1 MPHQKLTQAVV
12 DRLPFSDTTIWYHD
26 QELAG
31 FNLSVGQKS
40 KTFYAAHEFKGRFL
54 RIKIGRADV
63 VRVNVARDL
72 ARNVLIPEM
81 RSGVDPRSLYWSDH
95 DDTRTEGAPEARTIL
110 QGIRMSDG
118 KAEGVLRGRRR
129 VDADRVT
136 VGQVWEAYEQAHI
149 ANLIEN
155 KGTAQ
160 AARARKHKTE
170 QRRYLGG
177 AERYG
182 SDGPCAA
189 TLEHPRGWWD
199 RPITS
204 ITPEE
209 VSKTWRTLQLQRGR
223 RTAQQFM
230 MAAKVL
236 FQFAVA
242 SDAVPVT
249 QSPVFVD
256 EGSNGRGLPKG
267 WQTLTAKEPERIDD
281 LRAWWREVDKLDVV
295 PKSALKL
302 MLLTGLRPSEALSL
316 TWDQVDLERRKI
328 VFAMT
333 KTTGAR
339 EVALSS
345 WSVNQLKRLERF
357 DGKRNFV
364 FCGPTGG
371 RLHELPN
378 IKNKG
383 RTWTP
388 KQCRKEWR
396 SSATEAGISF
406 EHAELQIGHSVGA
419 VQGRYI
425 VSPDLS
431 ASVQTVADFIM
442 HRVEGAV

>member
-1 MPHQKLTQAVV
+1 
-12 DRLPFSDTTIWYHD
+12 
-26 QELAG
+26 
-31 FNLSVGQKS
+31 
-40 KTFYAAHEFKGRFL
+40 
-54 RIKIGRADV
+54 
-63 VRVNVARDL
+63 
-72 ARNVLIPEM
+72 
-81 RSGVDPRSLYWSDH
+81 
-95 DDTRTEGAPEARTIL
+95 
-110 QGIRMSDG
+110 
-118 KAEGVLRGRRR
+118 
-129 VDADRVT
+129 
-136 VGQVWEAYEQAHI
+136 
-149 ANLIEN
+149 
-155 KGTAQ
+155 
-160 AARARKHKTE
+160 
-170 QRRYLGG
+170 
-177 AERYG
+177 
-182 SDGPCAA
+182 
-189 TLEHPRGWWD
+189 
-199 RPITS
+199 
-204 ITPEE
+204 
-209 VSKTWRTLQLQRGR
+209 
-223 RTAQQFM
+223 M

-249 QSPVFVD
+249 QSPIFID
-256 EGSNGRGLPKG
+256 KGANGRGLPKG

-333 KTTGAR
+333 KTMGAR

-371 RLHELPN
+371 RLHEVPN
-378 IKNKG
+378 ITNKG

-442 HRVEGAV
+442 RRMEGAV